1 MPLTDEDLL
10 DSFLKSDTWVKQWRR
25 EIEGKGR
32 RWELP
37 NPIRTFLRNFFHV
50 AHGQPTPLEVEQ
62 TTHRLVRLY
71 RSRNARKAART
82 RMKRTLK
89 DRQRRFSALS
99 KRFDKV
105 SKKIRLIVERRK
117 KEPEFNL

>member
-1 MPLTDEDLL
+1 MPLTDENLL
-10 DSFLKSDTWVKQWRR
+10 DSFLRSETWTKQWRR

-32 RWELP
+32 RWELS

-50 AHGQPTPLEVEQ
+50 AHGQPTPLEVEK

-71 RSRNARKAART
+71 RSRNARKAAKT

-89 DRQRRFSALS
+89 DRQRRFRALS
-99 KRFDKV
+99 KRFDTA
-105 SKKIRLIVERRK
+105 SKQIKKLVERRK
-117 KEPEFNL
+117 KEPELNL